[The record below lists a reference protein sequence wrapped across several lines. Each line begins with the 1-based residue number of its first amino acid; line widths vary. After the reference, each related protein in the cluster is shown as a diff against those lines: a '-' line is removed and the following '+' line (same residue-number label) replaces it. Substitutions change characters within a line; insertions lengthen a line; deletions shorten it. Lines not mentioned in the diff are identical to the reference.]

1 MINPILDDDIAA
13 KILNIPKISQQE
25 MGRLPM
31 VLWQQRPLTHY
42 ATFFPIYTYKIIQ
55 RYSCK
60 L

>member
-1 MINPILDDDIAA
+1 MLDDDIAA
-13 KILNIPKISQQE
+13 KILNNIPKISQQA

-42 ATFFPIYTYKIIQ
+42 ATFLPIYTYKIIQ
-55 RYSCK
+55 WYSCK